1 MDFKQSNKYKK
12 REWID
17 DYFIQTAAYAV
28 AHNHVYGSNINSG
41 VILISVKNG
50 TILKYVS
57 SGKEFQGFM
66 WEWLRRVDLYYKLQ
80 ASGSIV
86 T

>member
-1 MDFKQSNKYKK
+1 
-12 REWID
+12 
-17 DYFIQTAAYAV
+17 
-28 AHNHVYGSNINSG
+28 
-41 VILISVKNG
+41 
-50 TILKYVS
+50 VS